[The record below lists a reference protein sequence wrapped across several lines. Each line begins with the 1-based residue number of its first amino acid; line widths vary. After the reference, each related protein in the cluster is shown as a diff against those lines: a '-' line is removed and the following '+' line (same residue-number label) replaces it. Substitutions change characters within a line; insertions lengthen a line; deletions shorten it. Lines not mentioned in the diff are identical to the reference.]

1 MPSSTQGWQGNKARP
16 EKARVLLPGFFG
28 LFQVEFEKT
37 RVFLGFFKFLPKFC
51 QNSAKFCQIFAK
63 FLPKN
68 PYKVSEMS
76 FFEYFNTIWNVWI
89 IETILVLFDWNNTS
103 TISIIFYL
111 KKPREKP
118 GLFEKTR
125 AFPGFFKF
133 SGFLPTL
140 TLWAIRLKFGM
151 VVCYDY
157 FLFLF
162 HDWITS

>member
-1 MPSSTQGWQGNKARP
+1 MC
-16 EKARVLLPGFFG
+16 RVGKVIKPGPKKPGFYCRVFSGFFKWNLKKPGFFWAYSN
-28 LFQVEFEKT
+28 
-37 RVFLGFFKFLPKFC
+37 FC
-51 QNSAKFCQIFAK
+51 QNSAKILPNFAKFCQIFAK

-133 SGFLPTL
+133 SCFLPTL
-140 TLWAIRLKFGM
+140 PWFKGIWR
-151 VVCYDY
+151 
-157 FLFLF
+157 
-162 HDWITS
+162 DWQFFFS